1 MLLLFS
7 SLKMFP
13 GRKIFKLMWIKRLNK
28 YYRRLFIRCELHCFH
43 MDTVRCAHRLPSI
56 AASQRTETQNEC
68 WTFPFNIL
76 IRWCSDV
83 QLFKLTTSY
92 GIRMRHQHH
101 HHKMNSE
108 NFQASNWVLTAKFCL
123 IYCLTVQCVCVFAFC
138 NIWVENYT
146 RTHVYAQCWHVKWII
161 WAADDRNSSRHRTHT
176 NTYGMKV
183 VANGRAKI

>member
-43 MDTVRCAHRLPSI
+43 TDTVRCAHRLPSI

-68 WTFPFNIL
+68 WAFPFNIL

-123 IYCLTVQCVCVFAFC
+123 IYCLTVLCVCLRFATFELR
-138 NIWVENYT
+138 ITHALTYT
-146 RTHVYAQCWHVKWII
+146 HSVDTLNESFELLMTGI
-161 WAADDRNSSRHRTHT
+161 HRGTEPIQIRMGWKSWQMEGQKF
-176 NTYGMKV
+176 N
-183 VANGRAKI
+183 